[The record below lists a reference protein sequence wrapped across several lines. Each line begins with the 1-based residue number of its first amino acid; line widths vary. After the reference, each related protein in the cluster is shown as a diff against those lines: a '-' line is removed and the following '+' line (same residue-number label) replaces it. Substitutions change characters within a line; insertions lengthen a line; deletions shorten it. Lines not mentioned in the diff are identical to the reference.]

1 MHESLVWEEH
11 ERKKT
16 SQEKFF
22 VALKLEMYHFPHYTK
37 Q

>member
-11 ERKKT
+11 GYKKT
-16 SQEKFF
+16 SEEISS
-22 VALKLEMYHFPHYTK
+22 VELKLEMYRFPHYTK